1 MAWVLGRLSFE
12 KHAKPGGLFE
22 SVEKENGLKI
32 ICIVM
37 SKQWKEIP
45 QFYAKRKNT
54 YLCADFD
61 EVSFNTYFSGV
72 PNKSISPNSSLI

>member
-12 KHAKPGGLFE
+12 EHTKPGGLFE
-22 SVEKENGLKI
+22 SVERENGLKI

-37 SKQWKEIP
+37 SKKWKEIP
-45 QFYAKRKNT
+45 QLYGKRKNI

-72 PNKSISPNSSLI
+72 PNKHSLI